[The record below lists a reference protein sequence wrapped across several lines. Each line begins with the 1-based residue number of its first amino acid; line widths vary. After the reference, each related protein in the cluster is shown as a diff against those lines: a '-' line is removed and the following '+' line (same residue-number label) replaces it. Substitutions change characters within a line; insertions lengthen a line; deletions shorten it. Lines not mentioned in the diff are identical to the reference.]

1 MAAVELTAS
10 PQAPHQRLDQHVLT
24 DVLWACAE
32 PADRPEH
39 VTVLAGDGRADL
51 VLYSLAD
58 SERAAGAAALQG
70 VMRALATSPMLSGW
84 TAREIPLDMTGGFG
98 PTDPPGTEGNTRP

>member
-1 MAAVELTAS
+1 MYLAMAAVELTAS
-10 PQAPHQRLDQHVLT
+10 PQAPHQRLDPNLLT

-39 VTVLAGDGRADL
+39 LTVLTGDGRADL

-58 SERAAGAAALQG
+58 SAQAARAAALHG
-70 VMRALATSPMLSGW
+70 VRRALATSPLLSGW
-84 TAREIPLDMTGGFG
+84 TARELPLDILDPFG
-98 PTDPPGTEGNTRP
+98 TPDLETPP

>member
-1 MAAVELTAS
+1 MYLAMAAVELTAG
-10 PQAPHQRLDQHVLT
+10 PQAPHQRLDQNLLT

-32 PADRPEH
+32 PAHRPEH
-39 VTVLAGDGRADL
+39 MTVRAGDGRADL

-58 SERAAGAAALQG
+58 SERAAGAAALHG

-84 TAREIPLDMTGGFG
+84 AAREVPLH
-98 PTDPPGTEGNTRP
+98 PDPGLG